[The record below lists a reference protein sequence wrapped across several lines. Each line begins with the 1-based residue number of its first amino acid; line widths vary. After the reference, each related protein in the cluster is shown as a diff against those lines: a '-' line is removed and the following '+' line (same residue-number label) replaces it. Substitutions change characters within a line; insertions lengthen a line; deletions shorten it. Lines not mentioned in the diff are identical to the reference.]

1 MRIVELILDEQQMA
15 SGIDAISIVEAP
27 AIESNFVALKSHEVK
42 FAKVDAEKRILM
54 GPILIPDKPIYRKQ
68 VVDGEMDEF
77 YIYFSKQTV
86 AKASQMFLMNSKQSN
101 TTLEHGME
109 LNGLCLV
116 ETWLKED
123 MEKDKSAMYGMTDP
137 IGTWMGSLKVTN
149 DDVWENYVKTGKVK
163 GFSIEG
169 YFADKMKMSKTP
181 SVLDEVRELLNEYKK
196 SNTNKK

>member
-68 VVDGEMDEF
+68 IIDGELDEF
-77 YIYFSKQTV
+77 YIYFSKDTV
-86 AKASQMFLMNSKQSN
+86 RKASQMFLMKGNQAN
-101 TTLEHGME
+101 ATVEHE
-109 LNGLCLV
+109 LSVQGVCMV

-123 MEKDKSAMYGMTDP
+123 MEKDKSAIYGMNDP
-137 IGTWMGSLKVTN
+137 VGTWMGCLKVTN
-149 DDVWENYVKTGKVK
+149 DQVWNDVKDGKFK

-169 YFADKMKMSKTP
+169 YFADKMKMSKQP
-181 SVLDEVRELLNEYKK
+181 SLLDEVVALLTEYKK
-196 SNTNKK
+196 SK

>member
-68 VVDGEMDEF
+68 IVDGELDEF

-86 AKASQMFLMNSKQSN
+86 AKASQMYLMNSKQSN

-123 MEKDKSAMYGMTDP
+123 MEKDKSAIYGMTDP
-137 IGTWMGSLKVTN
+137 IGTWMGCLKVTN
-149 DDVWENYVKTGKVK
+149 DDVWNDVKDGKFK

-169 YFADKMKMSKTP
+169 YFADKMKMSKAP
-181 SVLDEVRELLNEYKK
+181 SVLEEVKELLNEYKK

>member
-42 FAKVDAEKRILM
+42 FAKIDEEKRILM

-68 VVDGEMDEF
+68 VVDGELDEF

-86 AKASQMFLMNSKQSN
+86 AKASQMYLMNDKHKN
-101 TTLEHGME
+101 ATLEHEVE
-109 LNGLCLV
+109 LSGLCLV

-123 MEKDKSAMYGMTDP
+123 MEKDKSAIYGMNDP
-137 IGTWMGSLKVTN
+137 IGTWMGCLKVTN

-181 SVLDEVRELLNEYKK
+181 SLIDEIKEILIEYQK
-196 SNTNKK
+196 SNNNK

>member
-68 VVDGEMDEF
+68 IIDGELDEF
-77 YIYFSKQTV
+77 YIYFSKDTV
-86 AKASQMFLMNSKQSN
+86 RKASQMFLMKGNQAN
-101 TTLEHGME
+101 ATVEHE
-109 LNGLCLV
+109 LSVQGVCMV

-123 MEKDKSAMYGMTDP
+123 MEKDKSAIYGMNDP
-137 IGTWMGSLKVTN
+137 VGTWMGCLKVTN
-149 DDVWENYVKTGKVK
+149 DQVWNDVKDGKFK

-169 YFADKMKMSKTP
+169 YFADKMKMSKQP
-181 SVLDEVRELLNEYKK
+181 SLLDEVKDLLLEYQK
-196 SNTNKK
+196 SNNLKK

>member
-42 FAKVDAEKRILM
+42 FAKVDTEKRILM

-68 VVDGEMDEF
+68 VVDGELDEF

-86 AKASQMFLMNSKQSN
+86 AKASQMYLMNSKQSN

-123 MEKDKSAMYGMTDP
+123 MEKDKSAIYGMTDP

-196 SNTNKK
+196 SNNNKK

>member
-1 MRIVELILDEQQMA
+1 MRIVELILDDQQMA

-68 VVDGEMDEF
+68 IVDGELDEF

-86 AKASQMFLMNSKQSN
+86 AKASQMYLMNSKQSN

-123 MEKDKSAMYGMTDP
+123 MEKDKSAIYGMTDP

>member
-42 FAKVDAEKRILM
+42 FAKVDNEKRILM

-68 VVDGEMDEF
+68 VVDGELDEF

-86 AKASQMFLMNSKQSN
+86 AKASQMYLMNSKQSN

-123 MEKDKSAMYGMTDP
+123 MEKDKSAIYGMTDP

>member
-68 VVDGEMDEF
+68 IVDGELDEF

-86 AKASQMFLMNSKQSN
+86 AKASQMYLMNSKQSN

-109 LNGLCLV
+109 LTGLCLV

-123 MEKDKSAMYGMTDP
+123 MEKDKSAIYGMTDP

>member
-42 FAKVDAEKRILM
+42 FAKVDNEKRILM

-68 VVDGEMDEF
+68 IVDGELDEF

-86 AKASQMFLMNSKQSN
+86 AKASQMYLMNSKQSN

-123 MEKDKSAMYGMTDP
+123 MEKDKSAIYGMTDP

>member
-42 FAKVDAEKRILM
+42 FAKIDEEKRILM

-68 VVDGEMDEF
+68 VVDGELDEF

-86 AKASQMFLMNSKQSN
+86 AKASQMYLMNDKHKN
-101 TTLEHGME
+101 ATLEHEVE

-123 MEKDKSAMYGMTDP
+123 MEKDKSAIYGMNDP
-137 IGTWMGSLKVTN
+137 IGTWMGCLKVTN

-181 SVLDEVRELLNEYKK
+181 SLIDEIKEILIEYQK
-196 SNTNKK
+196 SNNNK

>member
-1 MRIVELILDEQQMA
+1 MA

-42 FAKVDAEKRILM
+42 FAKIDAEKRILM

-68 VVDGEMDEF
+68 IVDGELDEF

-86 AKASQMFLMNSKQSN
+86 AKASQMYLMNSKQSN

-123 MEKDKSAMYGMTDP
+123 MEKDKSAIYGMTDP

-149 DDVWENYVKTGKVK
+149 NDVWENYVKTGKVK

>member
-1 MRIVELILDEQQMA
+1 MQ

-42 FAKVDAEKRILM
+42 FAKVDNEKRILM

-68 VVDGEMDEF
+68 EVNGEVEEF
-77 YIYFSKQTV
+77 YIYFSKNTV
-86 AKASQMFLMNSKQSN
+86 AKASQMYLMNDKHKN

-109 LNGLCLV
+109 LKGLCLV

-123 MEKDKSAMYGMTDP
+123 MEKDKSALYGMNDP
-137 IGTWMGSLKVTN
+137 IGTWMGCLKVTN
-149 DDVWENYVKTGKVK
+149 DEVWNDYVKTGKVK

-169 YFADKMKMSKTP
+169 YFADKMSMSKQP
-181 SVLDEVRELLNEYKK
+181 SVLDEVKSILSEYLTTK
-196 SNTNKK
+196 NK

>member
-42 FAKVDAEKRILM
+42 FAKVDNEKRILM

-68 VVDGEMDEF
+68 VVDGELDEF

-86 AKASQMFLMNSKQSN
+86 AKASQMYLMNAKQGN
-101 TTLEHGME
+101 ATLEHEVE

-123 MEKDKSAMYGMTDP
+123 MEKDKSAIYGMNDP
-137 IGTWMGSLKVTN
+137 IGTWMGCLKVTN

-181 SVLDEVRELLNEYKK
+181 SVIDEIKEMLMEYQK
-196 SNTNKK
+196 SNNNK

>member
-42 FAKVDAEKRILM
+42 FAKIDAEKRILM

-68 VVDGEMDEF
+68 IVDGELDEF

-86 AKASQMFLMNSKQSN
+86 AKASQMYLMNSKQSN

-123 MEKDKSAMYGMTDP
+123 MEKDKSAIYGMTDP

-149 DDVWENYVKTGKVK
+149 NDVWENYVKTGKVK

>member
-42 FAKVDAEKRILM
+42 FAKVDTEKRILM

-68 VVDGEMDEF
+68 VVDGELDEF

-86 AKASQMFLMNSKQSN
+86 AKASQMFLMKGNQN
-101 TTLEHGME
+101 NATIEHQLAVKGVCM
-109 LNGLCLV
+109 V
-116 ETWLKED
+116 ESWLKED
-123 MEKDKSAMYGMTDP
+123 MEKDKSAIYGMTDP
-137 IGTWMGSLKVTN
+137 IGTWMGCLKVTN
-149 DDVWENYVKTGKVK
+149 DDVWNDVKDGKFK

-181 SVLDEVRELLNEYKK
+181 SVLEEVKELLNEYKK
-196 SNTNKK
+196 SNTNK

>member
-42 FAKVDAEKRILM
+42 FAKVDTEKRILM

-68 VVDGEMDEF
+68 VVDGELDEF
-77 YIYFSKQTV
+77 YIYFSKNTV
-86 AKASQMFLMNSKQSN
+86 AKASQMYLMNSKQGN
-101 TTLEHGME
+101 ATLEHEVE

-123 MEKDKSAMYGMTDP
+123 MEKDKSAIYGMNDP
-137 IGTWMGSLKVTN
+137 IGTWMGCLKVTN

-181 SVLDEVRELLNEYKK
+181 SVIDEIKEMLMEYQK
-196 SNTNKK
+196 SNNNK